1 MTESFSMLVDRISAA
16 MTVSSLRNQVISTNI
31 ANHGVPGHTRS
42 AVVFDQAMR
51 TAFEQQLGAT
61 GSATQPADV
70 LNYVQVV
77 QTPAQDDASSLETD
91 VVDLSSNAL
100 QYQVLARTL
109 NRYFSIASLMA
120 MGGKG

>member
-1 MTESFSMLVDRISAA
+1 MTENFSMLVDRVSAA
-16 MTVSSLRNQVISTNI
+16 MTVSSLRHQVISSNI

-61 GSATQPADV
+61 GSATKPDDV
-70 LNYVQVV
+70 LSYVQLVP
-77 QTPAQDDASSLETD
+77 TSGGNDAGSIETD
-91 VVDLSSNAL
+91 VVELSSNSL

-109 NRYFSIASLMA
+109 NRYFSIASLMT
-120 MGGKG
+120 MGGRG